1 MAFDPINF
9 VTGLGT
15 NMLFNSINHDQ
26 YKSNQRFAQ
35 QLAQENAMFQD
46 NLTRKLTRDTPLLE
60 RQGLVNA
67 GINPASMQS
76 GTMAAQQGASV
87 NQGPVS
93 TAPYFS
99 ESMPSYASLLQSS
112 LVSSEIDKNKAQAH
126 NLQSD
131 SEVKNQQAQQLSTY
145 NQYQGRILSQQL
157 DEVASKV
164 KLNKEQ
170 ASKCRADAEKAWSEW
185 EMLVPKTQMA
195 KQFAQAEYDTMQKN
209 LSVLDATITKY
220 NAEAH
225 KSNEEAET
233 EVSKRVVNYSQA
245 HLNTVIARYQGIIAD
260 FAKHGISLNSFVGS
274 IAGLLSQDSG
284 SEFMTKVFDNISTV
298 VSQAGEQM
306 IPQLLKQ
313 MVSILMKL
321 PKNVASSLIDGVKL
335 GLK

>member
-1 MAFDPINF
+1 MAFDLFNF
-9 VTGLGT
+9 AAGLGS
-15 NMLFNSINHDQ
+15 NMLFNSINQGQ

-76 GTMAAQQGASV
+76 GTMAAQQGAQV
-87 NQGPVS
+87 NQSPVG

-99 ESMPSYASLLQSS
+99 DSLPSYASLLQSS

-145 NQYQGRILSQQL
+145 NQYQGAILRKQL
-157 DEVASKV
+157 DELASKIKV
-164 KLNKEQ
+164 NQEQ
-170 ASKCRADAEKAWSEW
+170 ASKLRADAEKTWSEW
-185 EMLVPKTQMA
+185 ELLVPKTQMA
-195 KQFAQAEYDTMQKN
+195 NEFAQAEYDTMQKN
-209 LSVLDATITKY
+209 LSVLDSTVNKL
-220 NAEAH
+220 NAEAN
-225 KSNEEAET
+225 KYKEEART
-233 EVSKRVVNYSQA
+233 EESKRVVNYSQA
-245 HLNTVIARYQGIIAD
+245 SLNAVTARYQGILAD

-274 IAGLLSQDSG
+274 VAGLLSQDSG
-284 SEFMTKVFDNISTV
+284 SEFMDKVFANISTV

-313 MVSILMKL
+313 MTATLMKL
-321 PKNVASSLIDGVKL
+321 PKELVLSFVDGIKE
-335 GLK
+335 GFK

>member
-1 MAFDPINF
+1 MGFPLINF
-9 VTGLGT
+9 AAGLGS
-15 NMLFNSINHDQ
+15 NMLFNRINQEQ

-76 GTMAAQQGASV
+76 GTMAAQQGSQV
-87 NQGPVS
+87 NQGPVG

-112 LVSSEIDKNKAQAH
+112 LVSSEIDKNKAQAQ

-131 SEVKNQQAQQLSTY
+131 TEVKNQQAQQLSTY
-145 NQYQGRILSQQL
+145 NQYQGKILTAQL
-157 DEVASKV
+157 DELSSKIN
-164 KLNKEQ
+164 LNKEQ
-170 ASKCRADAEKAWSEW
+170 ASKVRADAEKTWAEW
-185 EMLVPKTQMA
+185 ELLVPKTQMA
-195 KQFAQAEYDTMQKN
+195 KQFTQAEYDTMQKQ
-209 LSVLDATITKY
+209 LSVLDATISKLQ
-220 NAEAH
+220 AEAN
-225 KSNEEAET
+225 KYNEEAKT
-233 EVSKRVVNYSQA
+233 EESKRVVNYSQA
-245 HLNTVIARYQGIIAD
+245 SLNGVIARYQGILAD

-274 IAGLLSQDSG
+274 IAGLLSQDG
-284 SEFMTKVFDNISTV
+284 GKEFMTKVFDNISIV

-313 MVSILMKL
+313 MTATLMKL
-321 PKNVASSLIDGVKL
+321 PKEVVLSFVDGIKD

>member
-1 MAFDPINF
+1 MAFDPLNF

-15 NMLFNSINHDQ
+15 NMLFNSINQNQ

-46 NLTRKLTRDTPLLE
+46 NLTRKLTRDTPVLE

-76 GTMAAQQGASV
+76 GTMAAQQGAQV
-87 NQGPVS
+87 NPGAVG

-99 ESMPSYASLLQSS
+99 DSMPSYASLLQSS
-112 LVSSEIDKNKAQAH
+112 LVSSEIDKNKAQAK

-145 NQYQGRILSQQL
+145 NQYQGKILSQQL
-157 DEVASKV
+157 DELASKV

-170 ASKCRADAEKAWSEW
+170 ASKCRADAEKTWSEW
-185 EMLVPKTQMA
+185 ELLVPKTQMA

-209 LSVLDATITKY
+209 LSSLDATIAKI
-220 NAEAH
+220 NAETN
-225 KSNEEAET
+225 KYNEEAKT
-233 EVSKRVVNYSQA
+233 EASKRVVNYSQA
-245 HLNTVIARYQGIIAD
+245 NLNAVIARYQGILAD

-274 IAGLLSQDSG
+274 IAGLLSQDGG
-284 SEFMTKVFDNISTV
+284 SEFMTKVFNNISTV
-298 VSQAGEQM
+298 ISQAGGQM

-313 MVSILMKL
+313 MIATLMKL
-321 PKNVASSLIDGVKL
+321 PKDVVLSFIDGIKE
-335 GLK
+335 GIK

>member
-1 MAFDPINF
+1 MGFPLLNAA
-9 VTGLGT
+9 VGLGT
-15 NMLFNSINHDQ
+15 NALFNSINQSQ

-76 GTMAAQQGASV
+76 GTMAAQQGAQV
-87 NQGPVS
+87 NQGSVG

-99 ESMPSYASLLQSS
+99 ESMPSYSSLLQSS

-145 NQYQGRILSQQL
+145 NQYQGKILSQQL
-157 DEVASKV
+157 DELATKIN
-164 KLNKEQ
+164 LNKEQ
-170 ASKCRADAEKAWSEW
+170 ASKCRADAEKTWSEW
-185 EMLVPKTQMA
+185 ELLVPKTQMA

-209 LSVLDATITKY
+209 LSVLDQTVTKLI
-220 NAEAH
+220 AEAN
-225 KSNEEAET
+225 KFNEESKT
-233 EVSKRVVNYSQA
+233 EASKRAVNYSQA
-245 HLNTVIARYQGIIAD
+245 SLNGVIARYQGILAD

-274 IAGLLSQDSG
+274 VAGLLSQDGG
-284 SEFMTKVFDNISTV
+284 SEFMNKVFTNISTV

-313 MVSILMKL
+313 MTATLMKL
-321 PKNVASSLIDGVKL
+321 PKEIVLSFVD
-335 GLK
+335 GLKEGLK

>member
-1 MAFDPINF
+1 MAFEPFNF

-15 NMLFNSINHDQ
+15 NMLFNSINQGQ

-76 GTMAAQQGASV
+76 GTMASQQGAPV

-112 LVSSEIDKNKAQAH
+112 LVSSEIDKNKAQAQ

-131 SEVKNQQAQQLSTY
+131 TEVKNQQAQQLSTY
-145 NQYQGRILSQQL
+145 NQYQGRILSKQL
-157 DEVASKV
+157 DELASKIN
-164 KLNKEQ
+164 LNKEQ
-170 ASKCRADAEKAWSEW
+170 ASKCRAQAEKTWSEW
-185 EMLVPKTQMA
+185 ELLVPKTQMA
-195 KQFAQAEYDTMQKN
+195 KEFAQAEYDTMQKN
-209 LSVLDATITKY
+209 LSVLDETVNKLK
-220 NAEAH
+220 AEAN
-225 KSNEEAET
+225 KYNEEAKT
-233 EVSKRVVNYSQA
+233 EASKRAVNYSQA
-245 HLNTVIARYQGIIAD
+245 SLNAVIARYQGILAD

-274 IAGLLSQDSG
+274 IAGLLSQDGG
-284 SEFMTKVFDNISTV
+284 SEFMTQVFNNISTV

-313 MVSILMKL
+313 LTATLMKL
-321 PKNVASSLIDGVKL
+321 PKDVVLSFVE
-335 GLK
+335 GLKQGLK

>member
-1 MAFDPINF
+1 MGFPLINF
-9 VTGLGT
+9 AAGLGT
-15 NMLFNSINHDQ
+15 NMLFNSINQEQ

-76 GTMAAQQGASV
+76 GTMAAQQGAQV
-87 NQGPVS
+87 NQGPVG

-99 ESMPSYASLLQSS
+99 ESMPSYSSLLQSS

-131 SEVKNQQAQQLSTY
+131 SEVKNQQSQQLSTY
-145 NQYQGRILSQQL
+145 NKYQGSILSLQL
-157 DEVASKV
+157 DELASKIKV
-164 KLNKEQ
+164 NKEQ
-170 ASKCRADAEKAWSEW
+170 ASKLRAEAEKTWAEW
-185 EMLVPKTQMA
+185 DLLIPKTQMSY
-195 KQFAQAEYDTMQKN
+195 QFTQAEYDTMQKN
-209 LSVLDATITKY
+209 LSVLDETISKLK
-220 NAEAH
+220 AEAN
-225 KSNEEAET
+225 KYNEEAKT
-233 EVSKRVVNYSQA
+233 EASKRVVNYSQA
-245 HLNTVIARYQGIIAD
+245 SLNGVVARYQGILAD

-274 IAGLLSQDSG
+274 VAGLLSQDGG
-284 SEFMTKVFDNISTV
+284 SEFMTKVFNNISTV

-313 MVSILMKL
+313 LTATVMKL
-321 PKNVASSLIDGVKL
+321 PKEVVLSFIDGIKQ